1 MSMNLREC
9 LNILKA
15 IAKIKNARIRKEVLK
30 NFEGEECIYNAI
42 REIALNTRNG
52 NIKMTQAQRK
62 KLLPH
67 KKFIKGCSEK
77 AKTKSKRKRLVVQ
90 SGGFLPYLI
99 PIALS
104 LISTLKNEF

>member
-1 MSMNLREC
+1 MLE
-9 LNILKA
+9 
-15 IAKIKNARIRKEVLK
+15 
-30 NFEGEECIYNAI
+30 NFDGEECIYNAI
-42 REIALNTRNG
+42 REIALNTTNG
-52 NIKMTQAQRK
+52 NIKLTPAQHGKLTRHK
-62 KLLPH
+62 KL
-67 KKFIKGCSEK
+67 IKECTQP